1 MHHTTGVEQPSWV
14 TSPET
19 PVELLERD
27 PEFSAVNDH
36 LNTVRRTL
44 RGRAVFV
51 SGEAGVGKTALLRRV
66 CDEHSVSTPV
76 LWGVCD
82 ALFTPRPLGPFLDIG
97 EVAGGLLEQLVK
109 KGARPHDIVA
119 ALTQQISRAT
129 ILVLEDVHWAD
140 EATLDVLT
148 LLGRRIE
155 SVPVLVLVSYRDDEL
170 GRAHPLRIVLGE
182 MANAEGVS
190 RLPLAP
196 LSAVAVAN
204 LAAPYGVDVDVLY
217 RTTAGNPFFVTEVLA
232 APERGIPTTVRDAV
246 LARKARLSSAG
257 DSVLQA
263 VAVAPGRVELS
274 LLEALVDDSAEGLDE
289 CVGSGMLSMDASG
302 IAFRHEL
309 ARLAIEDSLL
319 PLRRRE
325 LHRRAL
331 TALACSHAGALDLAR
346 LAHHAE
352 AAADADAVLR
362 YVPAAAVHAASVGAH
377 REAAVLYGKVLRFVD
392 QDDLELRGALLDQ
405 RARECYL
412 TGDFADS
419 FDACTEALTCHR
431 ALGAVRKEADALVL
445 ESQLHWYLGNDE
457 RAAHSGRASVAL
469 LETLPASRELA
480 LAYANLSQLAMNH
493 EDADATIAWAQ
504 RAIELA
510 RECGDREIAES
521 ASVKVAA
528 IGAVRG
534 EAAGR
539 RELERSLHAALQ
551 SDLEEVAADAFMFL
565 VLSAVRGRNYSELEP
580 HLERGIA
587 YCSERDLGKWRQ
599 YLVALKARADL
610 DRGNWADAADGAARV
625 LRTARTDASAPSL
638 ARSVLARVRARRGD
652 PGAREALGQPG
663 EAAGASFDLLRSVP
677 VAAALAEI
685 AWLEGDRTA
694 VQAVT
699 EAPLRLAVRRRAS
712 WAVGELAFWRR
723 LAGHEEQIGDGV
735 LEPYALQFAGEWQRA
750 ANLWTAIGCPYEA
763 ALALTVAEKEEPLR
777 CALAKLQ
784 ALRAKPAAAIVTRR
798 LRDLGVRGL
807 PRGPRPTTRRNP
819 AGLTPREVEVLD
831 LVAAGLRNAEI
842 ADRLFISVKT
852 VDHHVAAIL
861 SKLGVRSRGEASSVA
876 IKMGLVGQD
885 R

>member
-1 MHHTTGVEQPSWV
+1 VEQRAWV

-19 PVELLERD
+19 PVELLERG
-27 PEFSAVNDH
+27 PEFSAVDHH
-36 LNTVRRTL
+36 LNAVRRTL
-44 RGRAVFV
+44 RGRAVLV
-51 SGEAGVGKTALLRRV
+51 SGEAGVGKTALLRHV
-66 CDEHSVSTPV
+66 CEGHSASTPF

-97 EVAGGLLEQLVK
+97 DVAGGLLEQLVK
-109 KGARPHDIVA
+109 SGARPHDIVA
-119 ALTQQISRAT
+119 ALTQQISTAT

-155 SVPVLVLVSYRDDEL
+155 SVPILVLVSYRDDEL

-182 MANAEGVS
+182 LVNAECVS

-196 LSAVAVAN
+196 LSPVAVAN
-204 LAAPYGVDVDVLY
+204 LAAPYGVDVDALY

-232 APERGIPTTVRDAV
+232 APDGGIPTTVRDAV

-263 VAVAPGRVELS
+263 VAVAPGGVEPT
-274 LLEALVDDSAEGLDE
+274 LLEALVDDSAEALDE
-289 CVGSGMLSMDASG
+289 CVGSGMLFMDASG
-302 IAFRHEL
+302 VAFRHEL

-325 LHRRAL
+325 LHRKAL
-331 TALACSHAGALDLAR
+331 TALTSSRTDALDLAR

-362 YVPAAAVHAASVGAH
+362 YVPAAAEHAASVGAH

-392 QDDLELRGALLDQ
+392 EDDLELRGALLDH

-431 ALGAVRKEADALVL
+431 ALGAVPKEADALVL
-445 ESQLHWYLGNDE
+445 ESRNHWYLGNDE
-457 RAAHSGRASVAL
+457 QAARSGRASVAL
-469 LETLPASRELA
+469 LETLPAGRELA
-480 LAYANLSQLAMNH
+480 LAYANLSQLAMNVD
-493 EDADATIAWAQ
+493 DADATIAWAR

-521 ASVKVAA
+521 ASVKIAA
-528 IGAVRG
+528 IEAVVHG
-534 EAAGR
+534 KAAGR

-551 SDLEEVAADAFMFL
+551 SEFEEVAADAFMYL
-565 VLSAVRGRNYSELEP
+565 VLSAVRSRNYSELEP
-580 HLERGIA
+580 HLEHGIA

-610 DRGNWADAADGAARV
+610 DRGNWTDAADAAALV

-652 PGAREALGQPG
+652 PGAREALGGPG
-663 EAAGASFDLLRSVP
+663 EAAGASVDLLRSVP
-677 VAAALAEI
+677 IAAALAEI
-685 AWLEGDRTA
+685 AWLEGDQTA
-694 VQAVT
+694 VVAAT
-699 EAPLRLAVRRRAS
+699 EVPLRLAVRRRAS

-723 LAGHEEQIGDGV
+723 LAGHEDQIGVGV
-735 LEPYALQFAGEWQRA
+735 LEPYALQLAGEWQRA
-750 ANLWTAIGCPYEA
+750 ADLWTAMGCPYEA
-763 ALALTVAEKEEPLR
+763 ALALTVAETEEPLR
-777 CALAKLQ
+777 RALAELQ
-784 ALRAKPAAAIVTRR
+784 ALGARPAAAVVTRR

-819 AGLTPREVEVLD
+819 AGLTARELEVLD
-831 LVAAGLRNAEI
+831 LVADGLRNAEI
-842 ADRLFISVKT
+842 ADRLFLSVKT

-861 SKLGVRSRGEASSVA
+861 SKLGVRSRGEASSAA
-876 IKMGLVGQD
+876 IRMGLVGQD
-885 R
+885 RSF